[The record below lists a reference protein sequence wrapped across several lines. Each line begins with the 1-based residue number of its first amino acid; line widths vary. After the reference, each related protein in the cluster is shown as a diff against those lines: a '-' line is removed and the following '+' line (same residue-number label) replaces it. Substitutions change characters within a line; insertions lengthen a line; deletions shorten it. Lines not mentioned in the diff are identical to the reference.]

1 MGIAF
6 QSLTALTE
14 LLGWEKQAHYNL
26 HWQRPVRVSK
36 TLKRSCNI
44 TKVRN
49 SSGAQEA
56 NMETKVGKEKFL
68 VDCGPDQQCVLG
80 GIVALGKFD
89 ALHVGHRELAIQ
101 AAKIG
106 VPFLLSFVGIA
117 EVLGWENRLP
127 IVAKCDRKR
136 VLSLWAPLCG
146 GVVPHEYHVQFSQV
160 RYLSPRQFV
169 ERLSKELGVE
179 GVVAGA
185 NYRFGYKAS
194 GDASDLV
201 HLCGEYGLKAYIVDP
216 VMDKFD
222 RSSLEQGNTGTDLRE
237 KGQVSSTLV
246 RKALAAGNIKRV
258 EQLLGRKHR
267 LVLTTDNCIV
277 RKNTIVSGRSSVLN
291 QPPREGQ
298 YGCMIMIRG
307 NDDVDRNSNGNE
319 NIIGYGD
326 LKINSTQIEVTLHEG
341 SFWAHLNGKS
351 FIDLEFEC

>member
-1 MGIAF
+1 
-6 QSLTALTE
+6 
-14 LLGWEKQAHYNL
+14 
-26 HWQRPVRVSK
+26 
-36 TLKRSCNI
+36 
-44 TKVRN
+44 
-49 SSGAQEA
+49 
-56 NMETKVGKEKFL
+56 
-68 VDCGPDQQCVLG
+68 
-80 GIVALGKFD
+80 
-89 ALHVGHRELAIQ
+89 
-101 AAKIG
+101 
-106 VPFLLSFVGIA
+106 
-117 EVLGWENRLP
+117 
-127 IVAKCDRKR
+127 
-136 VLSLWAPLCG
+136 
-146 GVVPHEYHVQFSQV
+146 VVPHEYHVQFSQV

-194 GDASDLV
+194 GDAFDLV